1 MMTRMMRVK
10 GDGVDCCGGDE
21 DPTLT
26 SQNGQQPI
34 LYDNYE
40 ETGND
45 DDTVMTMTITITMMI
60 MAMMMM
66 MMMMM
71 ARG

>member
-1 MMTRMMRVK
+1 MMTRTMTVK
-10 GDGVDCCGGDE
+10 GDGVDCGGGDE

-26 SQNGQQPI
+26 SQNGQQPT

-45 DDTVMTMTITITMMI
+45 DDTVMTMKMTTT
-60 MAMMMM
+60 MMMM
-66 MMMMM
+66 LMM
-71 ARG
+71 AIVVIMRIG